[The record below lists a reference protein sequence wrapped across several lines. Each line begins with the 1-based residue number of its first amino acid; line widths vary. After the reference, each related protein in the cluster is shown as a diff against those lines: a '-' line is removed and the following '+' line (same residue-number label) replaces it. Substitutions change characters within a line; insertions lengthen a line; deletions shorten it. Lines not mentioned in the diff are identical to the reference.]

1 MYVYGYVHMIN
12 SVKQLE
18 KVDIITT
25 KQCTVK
31 KYFIFS
37 LNFRHE
43 ITCKLQSVLTI
54 NNFTTFTQIKRIQ
67 LKQLKIS

>member
-31 KYFIFS
+31 KYFISS
-37 LNFRHE
+37 LNFRYE
-43 ITCKLQSVLTI
+43 KTCILQSVLTI
-54 NNFTTFTQIKRIQ
+54 NNFTAFTQIKRIQ

>member
-1 MYVYGYVHMIN
+1 MYVYGYVYMIN

-18 KVDIITT
+18 KADKIAT

-43 ITCKLQSVLTI
+43 KTCILQSVLTI

>member
-1 MYVYGYVHMIN
+1 MYVYGYVYMIN

-18 KVDIITT
+18 KADIIAT

-43 ITCKLQSVLTI
+43 KTCILQSVLKI